1 MIHLCWVSGWVRRVA
16 SDGVLTYVMDLVDQ
30 DGLNVSRSCGFKV
43 VSEFRGFDEAL
54 TAKYR
59 QKLRGDNEPCI
70 VQGKDEVKTEV

>member
-1 MIHLCWVSGWVRRVA
+1 
-16 SDGVLTYVMDLVDQ
+16 MDLADQ
-30 DGLNVSRSCGFKV
+30 YGLDVSLRCEIKV

-59 QKLRGDNEPCI
+59 QKLRRNKEPCI

>member
-1 MIHLCWVSGWVRRVA
+1 
-16 SDGVLTYVMDLVDQ
+16 MDLADQ
-30 DGLNVSRSCGFKV
+30 SGLDVSLSWEIKG

-59 QKLRGDNEPCI
+59 QKLRGNRSLVI

>member
-1 MIHLCWVSGWVRRVA
+1 
-16 SDGVLTYVMDLVDQ
+16 MDLADQ
-30 DGLNVSRSCGFKV
+30 DGLDVSLSCEFKV

-59 QKLRGDNEPCI
+59 QRLRGDEEPCI